1 MKFYKQI
8 YNLSFGIC
16 AATVKNI
23 IRQNKKAALQE
34 FLFGKNEVNQDQTL
48 GLIPHLQDQIK
59 ALNNQVDSLQQKI
72 IQLESKLENPTPDDT
87 KTIQQSDYTLEV
99 KKGLICQKMI
109 VKLEIQLLG
118 EKIWNQKASRW
129 KLISFHLEAPLS
141 HFQEVISKSILKSR
155 ESPKSPKFYHFGN
168 DFRAGE
174 NRNHSSRIST
184 SSGRENIFEEVL

>member
-16 AATVKNI
+16 AAIVKNI

-72 IQLESKLENPTPDDT
+72 IQLESKLENPKYALRGTLQAPDDT
-87 KTIQQSDYTLEV
+87 KTIQKSDYTLEV
-99 KKGLICQKMI
+99 KKGPYLPENDSE
-109 VKLEIQLLG
+109 VRDST
-118 EKIWNQKASRW
+118 SRG
-129 KLISFHLEAPLS
+129 KDME
-141 HFQEVISKSILKSR
+141 SKSFLLEYTLI
-155 ESPKSPKFYHFGN
+155 
-168 DFRAGE
+168 
-174 NRNHSSRIST
+174 T
-184 SSGRENIFEEVL
+184 